1 MLAAI
6 NNSHAALPEHFEN
19 FIVAR
24 QDSTDE
30 RILNYWAQQC
40 AVMRTG
46 CVQARELPVALNAD
60 ALVEPTFC
68 ISGKHATTGS
78 FSNAVSI
85 QFES

>member
-6 NNSHAALPEHFEN
+6 DNAHASLTEHFEN
-19 FIVAR
+19 FIIAR
-24 QDSTDE
+24 QHRADE
-30 RILNYWAQQC
+30 RILNYWAQQR

-68 ISGKHATTGS
+68 ISGKHASIVS
-78 FSNAVSI
+78 FSV
-85 QFES
+85 